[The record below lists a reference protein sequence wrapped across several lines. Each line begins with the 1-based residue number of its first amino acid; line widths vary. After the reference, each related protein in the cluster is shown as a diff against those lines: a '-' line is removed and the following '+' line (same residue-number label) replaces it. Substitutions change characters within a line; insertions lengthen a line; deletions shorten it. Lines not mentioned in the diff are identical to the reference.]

1 MSLPAFVAGDWGTSH
16 LRLSLCDETGSELAG
31 KRGPGVSA
39 LAGNVAEKFF
49 SLVEEWDR
57 DYGALPV
64 VLCGMA
70 GSTIGWR
77 NVSYMPCPADPH
89 AIASMALRFEE
100 RDRSIAIAPGVSC
113 RNRLVS
119 PDVMRGEE
127 TQILGALRSRPELN
141 VGIRLLCMP
150 GTHTKWVI
158 LNDGIIEHFLTGVTG
173 ELFDIL
179 CRHSVLVRA
188 QDTGDAV
195 GSRAFVDALEQTK
208 LHPDAE
214 LIHLLFGARSRQLMG
229 ELKNKDAA
237 AYLSGLVIGQDVA
250 GAARLFRN
258 ELSISRHVVV
268 IGAPEL
274 SELYSMALTSR
285 GLGVTKIDGAGA
297 SLAGLTALHAS
308 LSGKGL
314 GHAA

>member
-1 MSLPAFVAGDWGTSH
+1 MGRPAFVAGDWGTSH
-16 LRLSLCDETGSELAG
+16 LRLSLCDEGGNELQN
-31 KRGPGVSA
+31 KRGPGV
-39 LAGNVAEKFF
+39 NVGGDVAANFF
-49 SLVEEWDR
+49 SLTQEWDR
-57 DYGALPV
+57 DYGVLPV
-64 VLCGMA
+64 VLCGMV

-77 NVSYMPCPADPH
+77 NVSYMACPTDPY
-89 AIASMALRFEE
+89 AIASVALHFEE
-100 RDRSIAIAPGVSC
+100 RDRTITIAPGVSC
-113 RNRLVS
+113 RNRLVA

-127 TQILGALRSRPELN
+127 TQILGALRCRPELGD
-141 VGIRLLCMP
+141 GIRLLCMP

-179 CRHSVLVRA
+179 SRHSVLVRA
-188 QDTGDAV
+188 PDTADVV
-195 GSRAFVDALEQTK
+195 GGPAFVDALEQTK

-214 LIHLLFGARSRQLMG
+214 LIHLLFGVRSRQLMG

-258 ELSISRHVVV
+258 ELSHSKHVVV
-268 IGAPEL
+268 IGAPDL
-274 SELYSMALTSR
+274 SELYATALKSR
-285 GLGVTKIDGAGA
+285 GIDVTKIDGAGA
-297 SLAGLTALHAS
+297 SLAGLTALHDS
-308 LSGKGL
+308 LAGKGF

>member
-1 MSLPAFVAGDWGTSH
+1 MSRPAFVAGDWGTSH
-16 LRLSLCDETGSELAG
+16 LRLSLCDEAGNELAG
-31 KRGPGVSA
+31 KRGPGVNA
-39 LAGNVAEKFF
+39 VAGDVATNFF
-49 SLVEEWDR
+49 SLIEEWDR
-57 DYGALPV
+57 DHGVLPV

-77 NVSYMPCPADPH
+77 NVSYMPCPANPY
-89 AIASMALRFEE
+89 AIASTALRFEE
-100 RDRSIAIAPGVSC
+100 RDHTITIAPGVSC

-127 TQILGALRSRPELN
+127 TQILGALRCRPDLGK
-141 VGIRLLCMP
+141 GIRLLCMP

-158 LNDGIIEHFLTGVTG
+158 LNEGIIEHFLTGVTG

-188 QDTGDAV
+188 SDTGDVA
-195 GSRAFVDALEQTK
+195 GGRAFVDALEHTK

-214 LIHLLFGARSRQLMG
+214 LIHLLFGVRSRQLMG

-237 AYLSGLVIGQDVA
+237 SYLSGLVIGQDVA
-250 GAARLFRN
+250 GAARMFRN
-258 ELSISRHVVV
+258 ELSHSSQVVV

-274 SELYSMALTSR
+274 SELYATALASR
-285 GLGVTKIDGAGA
+285 GIDVTKVDGADA
-297 SLAGLTALHAS
+297 SLAGLTALHVS
-308 LSGKGL
+308 QSGKGL